1 MSFRYRIL
9 IFLIFAIYLSK
20 KLLPSLFK
28 KKENQTQPQ
37 ETQEEEKIL
46 NPPKFSHTSGFYPE
60 DFSIKL
66 TSEENTKIFYTVD
79 SSDPKTSNTSKE
91 YKDDILIYDRSSE
104 PNIYS
109 AISGDDDSP
118 ISICRFQPYYHPPAY
133 PVKKAMVVRAVVKNE
148 KGEYSKVVSETFF
161 VTNKNLTKYKNTTVI
176 SLVTD
181 PDNFI
186 FP

>member
-28 KKENQTQPQ
+28 KKENQNQPQ

-66 TSEENTKIFYTVD
+66 TSEENTKIF
-79 SSDPKTSNTSKE
+79 
-91 YKDDILIYDRSSE
+91 
-104 PNIYS
+104 
-109 AISGDDDSP
+109 
-118 ISICRFQPYYHPPAY
+118 
-133 PVKKAMVVRAVVKNE
+133 
-148 KGEYSKVVSETFF
+148 
-161 VTNKNLTKYKNTTVI
+161 
-176 SLVTD
+176 
-181 PDNFI
+181 
-186 FP
+186 